1 MRRFYDLKLLRNK
14 TASFTLSWS
23 VIHVIDVFSPL
34 NGMTPE
40 SLTQTN
46 TMLIISLSGIDE
58 TVAQVVNARHSYGA
72 NEILWNNQFVD
83 IFHHTPDGHRYID
96 YNRFH
101 DVLPLE

>member
-1 MRRFYDLKLLRNK
+1 M
-14 TASFTLSWS
+14 
-23 VIHVIDVFSPL
+23 HVIDEFSPL
-34 NGMTPE
+34 FGMTPE

-58 TVAQVVNARHSYGA
+58 TVTQVVHARHSYSA
-72 NEILWNNQFVD
+72 NEILWNNQFAD

-101 DVLPLE
+101 DVLPLDEML